1 MPLAANEWAEMDK
14 ELASRERTL
23 RILRRQDGT
32 YENLCF
38 CYSPHLPTQGVRQS
52 PPRHHERNDVNA
64 QIRRGMVSS
73 HRQICQVLSAL
84 EVRMAFWTAIVGEV
98 ARIFFEVERAD
109 KAEGA

>member
-1 MPLAANEWAEMDK
+1 
-14 ELASRERTL
+14 
-23 RILRRQDGT
+23 
-32 YENLCF
+32 
-38 CYSPHLPTQGVRQS
+38 
-52 PPRHHERNDVNA
+52 
-64 QIRRGMVSS
+64 MVSS